1 MFFFKLLIFEENPP
15 RGHNKRIIKFSS
27 IKTTKINVFS
37 FQMSKIKLNLIAF
50 HIYLLHFNNTTKK
63 CDSKM
68 LVKLSICRESRTKMS
83 QLESLIFKPSLLC
96 CVGLINAPRMRVCRC
111 VCLILILHVN
121 MIIYSSFNV
130 CARCDI
136 YFTAQIMKRQ

>member
-1 MFFFKLLIFEENPP
+1 MRFNRSNHFSKQCQNSWHTQCKEIWKYFWVCHEFWILLEKWLLCFLKKKLLIFEENPP

-83 QLESLIFKPSLLC
+83 QLESLIF
-96 CVGLINAPRMRVCRC
+96 
-111 VCLILILHVN
+111 
-121 MIIYSSFNV
+121 
-130 CARCDI
+130 
-136 YFTAQIMKRQ
+136 